1 MKKKNPYYLMLAA
14 AVAAL
19 GGLLFGFDTAVISG
33 TIPFIQLYFNL
44 NDISLGWTVSSL
56 LAGCILG
63 VLSAGKPGD
72 VFGRKK
78 TLMIAG
84 ALFFISAIGSALS
97 TTHLVF
103 IVFRVLGG
111 FAVGIASMLSP
122 MYISEISPASRRGQ
136 LVSLNQ
142 MAIVVGILLAFFS
155 NYWLSDTG
163 ENNWRWMFAV
173 MGMPAFLFLVAL
185 LFVPESP
192 RWLVQKDRNAD
203 AFHVLER
210 INGESIAKKELTDIR
225 DSILSE
231 KGTYKEVFS
240 TRMRPVLWLGVL
252 LAVFSQITGINS
264 IMYYAP
270 VIFQKTGIGTN
281 SALFQT
287 VTIGGVNFL
296 FTLVAIAWVDKLGRK
311 PLLIGGTIG
320 MAISL
325 TALTFA
331 FYMQKF
337 GGFII
342 LTFILIYIAS
352 FAASLGPVT
361 WVAISEIF
369 PNKLRSKAMSV
380 AIVSLWL
387 TNFIVILTFP
397 VILNRLGGGSAFLIF
412 DIMCILLILFVFLKV
427 PETKGKSLEELEKI
441 LIRSKHPAADPE

>member
-1 MKKKNPYYLMLAA
+1 MRQKNPIYLLLAA
-14 AVAAL
+14 VVAAL

-33 TIPFIQLYFNL
+33 TIPYIQPYFHL
-44 NDISLGWTVSSL
+44 DDISLGWTVSSL

-63 VLSAGKPGD
+63 VLSAGKPSD
-72 VFGRKK
+72 IFGRKK
-78 TLMIAG
+78 TLMVAAI
-84 ALFFISAIGSALS
+84 LFIISALGSALS
-97 TTHLVF
+97 TMHLVF
-103 IVFRVLGG
+103 IAFRVVGG

-142 MAIVVGILLAFFS
+142 MAIVVGILMAFFS
-155 NYWLSDTG
+155 NYWLSGTG
-163 ENNWRWMFAV
+163 INNWRWMFAV
-173 MGMPAFLFLVAL
+173 MGMPAFLFLISL
-185 LFVPESP
+185 IFVPESP
-192 RWLVQKDRNAD
+192 RWLVQKDKD
-203 AFHVLER
+203 VQAFNILER
-210 INGESIAKKELTDIR
+210 INGERIATLELAEIR
-225 DSILSE
+225 NSVLAE

-240 TRMRPVLWLGVL
+240 KRMKPVLWLGIIL
-252 LAVFSQITGINS
+252 SVFSQITGINS

-281 SALFQT
+281 SALMQT

-296 FTLVAIAWVDKLGRK
+296 FTLVAITWVDKIGRK

-331 FYMQKF
+331 FYMHKF
-337 GGFII
+337 GGFAI
-342 LTFILIYIAS
+342 LIFILLYIAS

-380 AIVSLWL
+380 AIVSLWM

-397 VILNRLGGGSAFLIF
+397 VILNRLGGGSAFLLF
-412 DIMCILLILFVFLKV
+412 DIMCILLILFVFLKF

-441 LIRSKHPAADPE
+441 LIKHP

>member
-1 MKKKNPYYLMLAA
+1 MNKKNSKFLLLAA

-33 TIPFIQLYFNL
+33 TIPFIQPYFKL
-44 NDISLGWTVSSL
+44 DDISLGWTVSSL

-63 VLSAGKPGD
+63 VISVGKPGD

-78 TLMIAG
+78 TLMFA
-84 ALFFISAIGSALS
+84 ASLFLISALGSALS
-97 TTHLVF
+97 TVHIVF
-103 IVFRVLGG
+103 IVFRVIGG
-111 FAVGIASMLSP
+111 FAVGAASMLSP
-122 MYISEISPASRRGQ
+122 MYISEISPAARRGQ

-155 NYWLSDTG
+155 NYWLSGTG

-173 MGMPAFLFLVAL
+173 MGMPAFLFLVTL
-185 LFVPESP
+185 IFVPESP
-192 RWLVQKDRNAD
+192 RWLVQKGRNSE
-203 AFHVLER
+203 AFDILNR
-210 INGESIAKKELTDIR
+210 INGKEKASVELAGIR
-225 DSILSE
+225 DSVMEE

-240 TRMRPVLWLGVL
+240 SRMKPVLWLGIL
-252 LAVFSQITGINS
+252 LAVFSQVTGINS

-270 VIFQKTGIGTN
+270 MIFQKTGIGTD
-281 SALFQT
+281 SALLQT

-296 FTLVAIAWVDKLGRK
+296 FTLVAIAWVDKIGRK
-311 PLLIGGTIG
+311 PLLIAGTIG

-325 TALTFA
+325 TALSLA
-331 FYMQKF
+331 FYMHKF
-337 GGFII
+337 EGFII
-342 LTFILIYIAS
+342 LVFILLYIAS

-380 AIVSLWL
+380 AVVSLWL
-387 TNFIVILTFP
+387 ANFTVILTFP
-397 VILNRLGGGSAFLIF
+397 VILNRLGGGAAFLIF
-412 DIMCILLILFVFLKV
+412 DIMCVLLILFVLLKF

-441 LIRSKHPAADPE
+441 LLVHQ